1 MAINAFRNSVAG
13 LALTLS
19 AVAAC
24 AVDLPS
30 ATPESVGFS
39 SERLAR
45 IGKVLA
51 GEIEKGQYPGA
62 VVLVARKGKIAYFE
76 TFGKLDPATGKPM
89 TKDAIFRLY
98 SMTKPY
104 TSVAAMMLV
113 EEGRLRLTDPVSKYI
128 PSFAKLEV
136 SVASADPA
144 TGAVKYTNVAADRE
158 VTIQDLLRHTS
169 GLVYGGF
176 TANAKVKELY
186 AKEGV
191 DWKDVTPAEQIER
204 LAKVPLAHQPGST
217 FEYGLSVD
225 VLGRVIE
232 VITGAP
238 LGQFLDE
245 RIFKPLAM
253 TDSSFLV
260 PKDKVARL
268 AQPFA
273 TDPATNT
280 PIALL
285 DVTAPQKNDAGGAG
299 SAGTAADYARFLQM
313 LINGGQLD
321 GVRLLSRT
329 TVQYMT
335 SDHLGDAKGAGAVAL
350 LPGMGFGLGFAVR
363 RENGLF
369 EVTGSAGEYFWAG
382 AAGTGF
388 YVDPKEQL
396 ICVWMTQGQPGMA
409 RRYDRY
415 LFKQL
420 VYQAIN
426 D

>member
-1 MAINAFRNSVAG
+1 
-13 LALTLS
+13 
-19 AVAAC
+19 
-24 AVDLPS
+24 
-30 ATPESVGFS
+30 
-39 SERLAR
+39 
-45 IGKVLA
+45 
-51 GEIEKGQYPGA
+51 
-62 VVLVARKGKIAYFE
+62 
-76 TFGKLDPATGKPM
+76 
-89 TKDAIFRLY
+89 
-98 SMTKPY
+98 
-104 TSVAAMMLV
+104 
-113 EEGRLRLTDPVSKYI
+113 
-128 PSFAKLEV
+128 
-136 SVASADPA
+136 
-144 TGAVKYTNVAADRE
+144 
-158 VTIQDLLRHTS
+158 
-169 GLVYGGF
+169 LVYGGF

-285 DVTAPQKNDAGGAG
+285 DVTVPQKNDAGGAG

-388 YVDPKEQL
+388 YVDPQEQL